1 MTTHSEIISK
11 NLEDV
16 SKDVV
21 QYIQYLENELETIR
35 RNLREGKNTDSSVPL
50 NSKEIFE
57 GIDRIPKTVYM
68 NTSYDIVFS
77 VFSHGVHWAEIKHGV
92 RKNEP

>member
-1 MTTHSEIISK
+1 MTTNSEIISK

-35 RNLREGKNTDSSVPL
+35 RNLREGKNTDGSVPL

-68 NTSYDIVFS
+68 NTTYDIVFS

-92 RKNEP
+92 RKK